1 MKSYLLCDDEDT
13 LLGLKL
19 AGIEGDLFT
28 DRADVIRVIDEKL
41 ADPGTGII
49 LITQRIKNLA
59 KDEIMDRKLKS
70 KKTLIVE
77 IPSIDVP
84 YESDFITKYIRESIG
99 IKI

>member
-1 MKSYLLCDDEDT
+1 MKSYLICDDEDT

-19 AGIEGDLFT
+19 AGIEGEIIAEKSEVLK
-28 DRADVIRVIDEKL
+28 RIDEKL

-49 LITQRIKNLA
+49 LITQRIKSMA
-59 KDEIMDRKLKS
+59 KDDIMERKLKS

-77 IPSIDVP
+77 VPSIDVP
-84 YESDFITKYIRESIG
+84 YEADFITRYIRESIG

>member
-1 MKSYLLCDDEDT
+1 MKSYLICDDEDT

-19 AGIEGDLFT
+19 AGIEGDVYANK
-28 DRADVIRVIDEKL
+28 ADVLRVMDEKL

-49 LITQRIKNLA
+49 LITQKIKSLA

-77 IPSIDVP
+77 IPSTDVP
-84 YESDFITKYIRESIG
+84 YEADFITKYIRESIG